1 MISEAVS
8 VDSLSRKQAKSHPEH
23 GPTLLVSSP
32 VGILCSSA
40 SILEEYE
47 FKDYSIFV
55 QNLTDVDA
63 SSFFEWRL

>member
-55 QNLTDVDA
+55 QILKEPGA
-63 SSFFEWRL
+63 FKLFEY